1 MLKYIKVILK
11 ILPVL
16 IWDYFAWMLRYS
28 LKPSKYDLN
37 KRFLKIQKLIKKVLK
52 AFNVSLDEI
61 DLEKYENSAKNDEA
75 RLIVANHISDF
86 DPLIFIALAKRPITV
101 VAKIQILRYP
111 FVNRIIKILEGEF
124 LDRDNLKQSLK
135 VFKSIAN
142 KMEKYPNL
150 DWLIFPEGTRNK
162 INVYLPNQF
171 HYGTFKPAMKTN
183 ININVF
189 SLLGTQKILDI
200 KCKNKKYPVTLK
212 FDKTFAFDDYKE
224 KSTVELSKEAHKLCL
239 EGVQE
244 IKERNLGLIEK
255 VNQKH

>member
-1 MLKYIKVILK
+1 
-11 ILPVL
+11 
-16 IWDYFAWMLRYS
+16 
-28 LKPSKYDLN
+28 
-37 KRFLKIQKLIKKVLK
+37 
-52 AFNVSLDEI
+52 
-61 DLEKYENSAKNDEA
+61 
-75 RLIVANHISDF
+75 
-86 DPLIFIALAKRPITV
+86 
-101 VAKIQILRYP
+101 
-111 FVNRIIKILEGEF
+111 
-124 LDRDNLKQSLK
+124 
-135 VFKSIAN
+135 
-142 KMEKYPNL
+142 MEKYPNL